1 MNSRRLLLS
10 FLFSFLAFCALGQ
23 ELKEF
28 TVRGT
33 IFKKN
38 SPQRLGLVTVTN
50 LRTGTVVYNN
60 DFGEFSI
67 PVRTYDTLFFKKID
81 YAPQQYVV
89 TSNFDINIY
98 LQPIIMLGTV
108 TIREESKKQEI
119 ADAMKSYKNQGGY
132 STLDPNALQV
142 IFSPVTGLSELFGS
156 DAKRAR
162 RFQKYTRDDAEMI
175 EVNRRFNAGFVKKIT
190 GMTDDKEVD
199 LFIMNFRP
207 LYVDIQSWNDYDL
220 IAYVKKSY
228 EWFKVHKGELKLPDL
243 NILAPPPGGN

>member
-1 MNSRRLLLS
+1 MIFRKLLLFAFLS
-10 FLFSFLAFCALGQ
+10 FLAATAMAQ

-50 LRTGTVVYNN
+50 LRTGQTVNN
-60 DFGEFSI
+60 TNLGDFAIS
-67 PVRTYDTLFFKKID
+67 VRTYDTLFFKKID

-98 LQPIIMLGTV
+98 LQPVIMLQTV
-108 TIREESKKQEI
+108 TIQEQSKKQEI

-142 IFSPVTGLSELFGS
+142 IMSPLTGLSELFGG

-162 RFQKYTRDDAEMI
+162 RFQKYTRDDQEMAV
-175 EVNRRFNAGFVKKIT
+175 VNSRFTPSLIKKIT
-190 GMTDDKEVD
+190 GMTDDKDVD
-199 LFIMNFRP
+199 LFIITFRP
-207 LYVDIQSWNDYDL
+207 LYADIKSWNEYDM
-220 IAYVKKSY
+220 ITYIKKSY
-228 EWFKVHKGELKLPDL
+228 VWFNEHKSELKLPDL
-243 NILAPPPGGN
+243 SVDTAKRN